1 MKTAFARISIL
12 AIIVAT
18 IGVGLN
24 ILFKESIVTYIDT
37 ETISGITYYHYNFYG
52 YVKGIINTLDGTPM
66 LALTLPTRQWSN
78 NYSDIVTGM
87 QTIANNLGV
96 ILNVMIVGLNI
107 MLYPF
112 RIVFYVIKLA
122 LTLLGI
128 NMQANGTSLDWLKT
142 LADTMIKL
150 QIPYV

>member
-1 MKTAFARISIL
+1 MKTAFAKISIL
-12 AIIVAT
+12 AIIIAV

-24 ILFKESIVTYIDT
+24 ILFNETIVTYIDT
-37 ETISGITYYHYNFYG
+37 ETIDGITYYHYNFYG
-52 YVKGIINTLDGTPM
+52 YIRGIIDTLDGTPM
-66 LALTLPTRQWSN
+66 LTLTLPEREWSN
-78 NYSDIVTGM
+78 NYNDIITGM

-96 ILNVMIVGLNI
+96 ILNVIIVGLNLI
-107 MLYPF
+107 LYPF

-128 NMQANGTSLDWLKT
+128 NMQMNGSSIDWLKT

-150 QIPYV
+150 QIQYV